1 MIGVSAVAV
10 RLHSHNVVSHVHHLL
25 NGVVYLVADDGSPPR
40 CHGVSPPGP
49 HTHSGCGPE
58 GTTAVDGDRPS
69 VVEAD
74 KSAQELTWEPRALSA
89 RGLKQAILAECT
101 MRVVIQSH
109 LKNRHET
116 ITNPKVINSEK

>member
-1 MIGVSAVAV
+1 MCTIFSMVSSISWLMTAPLHGAMGYLHPDLTCTQAVG
-10 RLHSHNVVSHVHHLL
+10 LK
-25 NGVVYLVADDGSPPR
+25 
-40 CHGVSPPGP
+40 
-49 HTHSGCGPE
+49 